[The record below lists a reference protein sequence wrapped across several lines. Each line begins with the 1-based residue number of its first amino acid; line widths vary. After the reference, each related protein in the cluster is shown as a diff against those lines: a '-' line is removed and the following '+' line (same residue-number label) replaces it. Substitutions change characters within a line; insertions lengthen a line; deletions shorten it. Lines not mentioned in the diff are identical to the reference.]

1 MKLFIATSSLNIDN
15 ILSTECIAPLSFYN
29 ARTYGYNT
37 FCGLKLIP
45 FKNVLILFSK
55 IPHFEI
61 QDDESDSSPVVLEV
75 DIDEKATPLTHISE
89 NDGVHVYSVDNV
101 IHLSPFNTRILFYNV
116 SDLNHSRLSCSDSL
130 TNKLGDHFKFDLC
143 KGEFN
148 LASLSRLNI
157 HAEDV
162 CKDYDAKVLQNN
174 KLNVVKGFM
183 WGYYLGIS
191 KSVSSNSAN
200 LLKIQKRIYDIVAT
214 LKNNGGISN
223 SSFYQELE
231 QLDIEFRKY
240 DPCTKKCK
248 EMWDK
253 NLSELAIP
261 SEALNKLLELY
272 DEKNVVK
279 TTFIKKNGLH
289 TSVSLRQFGYNNIEA
304 YRDSIKSYT
313 VQIIKEDQRKQVSE
327 FNVAST
333 FDLDPSYET
342 CMLAKVDQD
351 TMLFNKFIDTILWH
365 GTSPTPDTLRTD
377 RLNIAT
383 QITVSAK
390 NIWESLT
397 WQWQGSSA
405 QVFMNELRQNIKSFT
420 PFDVKKQDNAFLKA
434 LAAFILKGEDFD
446 SIVQFC
452 EDNSYSDY
460 SYSLALWGATI
471 GYVKMPKPIITSIAN
486 LPSFGETVRSIC
498 TLLYNT
504 EQKGDWPLIQQP
516 IEIITNEINTVVVNP
531 SLRQDVQSVISTLT
545 PGQKRANESR
555 IESALQLEA
564 AQGNFEAYLY
574 ILNNL
579 ISTRTNLYKEMKR
592 VLGLPES
599 QTQELSTV
607 VKSVLKG
614 FTKKSEKEYCDK
626 ALIALELENKI
637 GDPVSFCYMLDDF
650 NVSREIRDKFFV
662 HFNIQAEETGIISP
676 LKKIVSRIGDLF
688 SGQNQDPNNITKPV
702 ATRQEVNK
710 LQFTLQNVEKIASFI
725 RSLNPGLTDSAYK
738 QIINDLNWVLDPKY
752 TKGKTEIELLETF
765 HTNLISGQR
774 DPVSR
779 TGKDMKWKN
788 DAYRPIDIEK
798 TIHALKQR
806 L

>member
-1 MKLFIATSSLNIDN
+1 MTKLFIATSSLNIDN

-29 ARTYGYNT
+29 TRTYGYNT
-37 FCGLKLIP
+37 FCGLELIP

-55 IPHFEI
+55 IPFFEI
-61 QDDESDSSPVVLEV
+61 RDDENDSRPIVLEV
-75 DIDEKATPLTHISE
+75 DIDEMATPLTHISE
-89 NDGVHVYSVDNV
+89 NDGVHVFSVDDV

-116 SDLNHSRLSCSDSL
+116 KDLNHSRLNCSDSL
-130 TNKLGDHFKFDLC
+130 TNKLGDYFKFDLC
-143 KGEFN
+143 IGEFN
-148 LASLSRLNI
+148 LASLSRQNI
-157 HAEDV
+157 HVEDV
-162 CKDYDAKVLQNN
+162 CKNYDAKVLKNN
-174 KLNVVKGFM
+174 KLDVVKGFI

-191 KSVSSNSAN
+191 KSMSSNSAS

-214 LKNNGGISN
+214 LKNNGGIDN

-231 QLDIEFRKY
+231 QLDNEFKKHDPSTRK
-240 DPCTKKCK
+240 CR
-248 EMWDK
+248 EIWDK
-253 NLSELAIP
+253 TLSELAIP

-289 TSVSLRQFGYNNIEA
+289 TSISLRQFGYNNIEA
-304 YRDSIKSYT
+304 YRDSLKSYT

-342 CMLAKVDQD
+342 CMLAKEDKE
-351 TMLFNKFIDTILWH
+351 TMLFNKFIDTVLWH
-365 GTSPTPDTLRTD
+365 GTAPTPDTLRTD
-377 RLNIAT
+377 RFNIAT

-390 NIWESLT
+390 NIWESLS

-420 PFDVKKQDNAFLKA
+420 PLDVKKQDNAILKA

-460 SYSLALWGATI
+460 SYSLALWGATL
-471 GYVKMPKPIITSIAN
+471 GYVKMPKPIIASIAN
-486 LPSFGETVRSIC
+486 LPSFGEIYRAIC

-504 EQKGDWPLIQQP
+504 EPKGDWPLIQQP
-516 IEIITNEINTVVVNP
+516 VVITSNNINPAVVNP
-531 SLRQDVQSVISTLT
+531 NLRQDVQSVINALT
-545 PGQKRANESR
+545 PGQKRTNESR

-579 ISTRTNLYKEMKR
+579 VNTRTNLYKEMKR

-599 QTQELSTV
+599 QTQELSNV

-650 NVSREIRDKFFV
+650 NVSKEIRDKFFA
-662 HFNIQAEETGIISP
+662 HFNIQAEESGIISP
-676 LKKIVSRIGDLF
+676 IKKFVSRLGDLF
-688 SGQNQDPNNITKPV
+688 SGQESNNFAEPAT
-702 ATRQEVNK
+702 TRQEVSK
-710 LQFTLQNVEKIASFI
+710 LSFTLQNVDKIAMFI
-725 RSLNPGLTDSAYK
+725 KSLNPGLTDFAYK
-738 QIINDLNWVLDPKY
+738 QIINDLNWVFDSKY
-752 TKGKTEIELLETF
+752 AKGKTELELLETF
-765 HTNLISGQR
+765 HTNLISGQCDR
-774 DPVSR
+774 VSR

>member
-1 MKLFIATSSLNIDN
+1 MTKLFIATSSLNIDN

-37 FCGLKLIP
+37 FCGLELIP

-55 IPHFEI
+55 IPYFEI
-61 QDDESDSSPVVLEV
+61 RDDENDSRPIVLEV
-75 DIDEKATPLTHISE
+75 DIDEMVTPLTQISE
-89 NDGVHVYSVDNV
+89 NDGVHVFSVDDV
-101 IHLSPFNTRILFYNV
+101 IHLSPFNARILFYNV
-116 SDLNHSRLSCSDSL
+116 KDLNHSRQSCSDSL
-130 TNKLGDHFKFDLC
+130 TNKLGDYFKFDLC

-148 LASLSRLNI
+148 LASLSKQNI
-157 HAEDV
+157 QVEDV
-162 CKDYDAKVLQNN
+162 CKDYGSKVLQNN
-174 KLNVVKGFM
+174 KLNVVKGFI
-183 WGYYLGIS
+183 WGYSLGIS
-191 KSVSSNSAN
+191 KSMSSNSAI

-214 LKNNGGISN
+214 LKNNGGIGN

-231 QLDIEFRKY
+231 QLDNEFKKH
-240 DPCTKKCK
+240 DPSTRKCK
-248 EMWDK
+248 EIWDK
-253 NLSELAIP
+253 ALSELSIP

-289 TSVSLRQFGYNNIEA
+289 TPISLRQFGYNNIEA
-304 YRDSIKSYT
+304 YRDSLNSYT
-313 VQIIKEDQRKQVSE
+313 VQIIKEDQRKRVSE

-342 CMLAKVDQD
+342 CMLAKVDQE

-365 GTSPTPDTLRTD
+365 GTAPTPDTLRTD
-377 RLNIAT
+377 RFNIAT

-390 NIWESLT
+390 NIWESLN

-420 PFDVKKQDNAFLKA
+420 PLDVKKQDNAILKA
-434 LAAFILKGEDFD
+434 LAAFILKGEDYD

-460 SYSLALWGATI
+460 SYSLALWGATL
-471 GYVKMPKPIITSIAN
+471 GYVKIPKPIIASIAN
-486 LPSFGETVRSIC
+486 LPTFGEIYRAIC
-498 TLLYNT
+498 KLVYNT
-504 EQKGDWPLIQQP
+504 EQKGDWPLMQQP
-516 IEIITNEINTVVVNP
+516 IVIMNTAVVNP
-531 SLRQDVQSVISTLT
+531 NLRQDVQSVINTLT
-545 PGQKRANESR
+545 PGQKRTNESR

-592 VLGLPES
+592 VLSLPES
-599 QTQELSTV
+599 RTQELSYV

-614 FTKKSEKEYCDK
+614 FTKKNEKEYRDK
-626 ALIALELENKI
+626 ALIALKLENKI

-650 NVSREIRDKFFV
+650 NVSKDIRDKFFE
-662 HFNIQAEETGIISP
+662 HFNIQVEESSIIG
-676 LKKIVSRIGDLF
+676 LIKKSVSRLGDLF
-688 SGQNQDPNNITKPV
+688 SGQNSNNFEESAT
-702 ATRQEVNK
+702 TRQEVSK
-710 LQFTLQNVEKIASFI
+710 LPFTLQNVDKIAKLI
-725 RSLNPGLTDSAYK
+725 MSLNPGLSDFAYEH
-738 QIINDLNWVLDPKY
+738 IIKDLKWVLDPKY
-752 TKGKTEIELLETF
+752 AKGKTELELLDTF

-774 DPVSR
+774 DPVSKN
-779 TGKDMKWKN
+779 GKPMKWKN

-798 TIHALKQR
+798 TIHALKRR

>member
-1 MKLFIATSSLNIDN
+1 MKLFIASSSLNIDN

-37 FCGLKLIP
+37 FCGLELIP

-55 IPHFEI
+55 IPYFEI
-61 QDDESDSSPVVLEV
+61 LDDENDSRPIVLEV
-75 DIDEKATPLTHISE
+75 DIDEKVTPLTHISE
-89 NDGVHVYSVDNV
+89 NEGVHLFSVDNV
-101 IHLSPFNTRILFYNV
+101 IHLSPFNTRILFYNIK
-116 SDLNHSRLSCSDSL
+116 DLNHSRLSCSDSL

-148 LASLSRLNI
+148 LISLSRQNI
-157 HAEDV
+157 HVTDV
-162 CKDYDAKVLQNN
+162 CKDYDTKVLQNN

-191 KSVSSNSAN
+191 KSVSSSSAS

-214 LKNNGGISN
+214 LKNNGGIGN
-223 SSFYQELE
+223 NSFYQELE
-231 QLDIEFRKY
+231 QLDNEFRKH
-240 DPCTKKCK
+240 DPFTRKFQ

-253 NLSELAIP
+253 TLSELAIP
-261 SEALNKLLELY
+261 SDALNKLLELY

-279 TTFIKKNGLH
+279 TTFIKKNRLH

-304 YRDSIKSYT
+304 YRDSLKSYT
-313 VQIIKEDQRKQVSE
+313 VQIIKEDQRKHVSE
-327 FNVAST
+327 FNVANT

-342 CMLAKVDQD
+342 CMLSKVNQE

-365 GTSPTPDTLRTD
+365 STSPTPDTLRTD
-377 RLNIAT
+377 RFNIAT

-390 NIWESLT
+390 NIWESLN

-405 QVFMNELRQNIKSFT
+405 QVYMNELRQNIKSFT
-420 PFDVKKQDNAFLKA
+420 PFDVKKQDNAILKA

-460 SYSLALWGATI
+460 SYSLALWGATL
-471 GYVKMPKPIITSIAN
+471 GYVKIPKPIIASIVN
-486 LPSFGETVRSIC
+486 LPSFGETYRTIC

-516 IEIITNEINTVVVNP
+516 VVITSNKVNTAIVNP
-531 SLRQDVQSVISTLT
+531 NLRQDDQTLINELN
-545 PGQKRANESR
+545 PRQKRANESR
-555 IESALQLEA
+555 IESVLQLEA
-564 AQGNFEAYLY
+564 TQGNFEAYLY

-599 QTQELSTV
+599 QTQELSYV
-607 VKSVLKG
+607 VKGVLKG

-637 GDPVSFCYMLDDF
+637 GDPVSFCYMLDNF
-650 NVSREIRDKFFV
+650 NVSREIRNKFFV
-662 HFNIQAEETGIISP
+662 HFNIQAEEFATISP
-676 LKKIVSRIGDLF
+676 LKKFVSRIGDLF
-688 SGQNQDPNNITKPV
+688 SGQDSNNFAKPSI
-702 ATRQEVNK
+702 TRQEVNK
-710 LQFTLQNVEKIASFI
+710 LPFTLQNVNRIAKFI
-725 RSLNPGLTDSAYK
+725 KSLNPGLTEFAYK

-752 TKGKTEIELLETF
+752 AKGKTDLELLETF
-765 HTNLISGQR
+765 QTNLLSGQR

-788 DAYRPIDIEK
+788 DAYRTIDIEK

>member
-1 MKLFIATSSLNIDN
+1 MKLFIASSSLNIDN

-37 FCGLKLIP
+37 FCGLELIP

-55 IPHFEI
+55 IPYFEI
-61 QDDESDSSPVVLEV
+61 IDDENDSRPIVLEV
-75 DIDEKATPLTHISE
+75 DINEKVTPLTHISE
-89 NDGVHVYSVDNV
+89 NDGIHLFSVDNV

-116 SDLNHSRLSCSDSL
+116 KDLNHSRLSCSDSL

-148 LASLSRLNI
+148 LTSLSRLNI
-157 HAEDV
+157 HVEDV
-162 CKDYDAKVLQNN
+162 CKDYDEKVLQNN

-191 KSVSSNSAN
+191 KSVSSNSAS

-214 LKNNGGISN
+214 IKNNGGIGN
-223 SSFYQELE
+223 NSFYQELE
-231 QLDIEFRKY
+231 QLDNEFRKH
-240 DPCTKKCK
+240 DPFIRKCQ

-253 NLSELAIP
+253 TLSELAIP
-261 SEALNKLLELY
+261 SEALNKLFELY

-289 TSVSLRQFGYNNIEA
+289 TPVSLRQFGYNNIEA
-304 YRDSIKSYT
+304 YRDSLKSYT
-313 VQIIKEDQRKQVSE
+313 IQILKEDQRKQVSE
-327 FNVAST
+327 FNVANT

-342 CMLAKVDQD
+342 CMLSKVDQE

-377 RLNIAT
+377 RFNIAT

-390 NIWESLT
+390 NIWESLN
-397 WQWQGSSA
+397 WQWQDSSA
-405 QVFMNELRQNIKSFT
+405 QVYMNELRQNIKSFT
-420 PFDVKKQDNAFLKA
+420 PFDVKKQDNAILKA

-471 GYVKMPKPIITSIAN
+471 GYVKIPKPIIASIAS
-486 LPSFGETVRSIC
+486 LPSFGETCRTIC
-498 TLLYNT
+498 KLLYNT

-516 IEIITNEINTVVVNP
+516 VVIISNKVNTAVVN
-531 SLRQDVQSVISTLT
+531 SNLRQDVQSVINTLN
-545 PGQKRANESR
+545 PRQKKTNESR

-599 QTQELSTV
+599 QTKELSYV
-607 VKSVLKG
+607 VKGVLKG

-662 HFNIQAEETGIISP
+662 HFNIQAEESGTISP
-676 LKKIVSRIGDLF
+676 LKKFVSRIEDLF
-688 SGQNQDPNNITKPV
+688 SSQDSDNFAKSST
-702 ATRQEVNK
+702 TRQESNK
-710 LQFTLQNVEKIASFI
+710 LPFTLQNIDKIAKFI
-725 RSLNPGLTDSAYK
+725 MSLNPGLTDFAYK

-752 TKGKTEIELLETF
+752 AEGKTDLELLEIF
-765 HTNLISGQR
+765 QTNLLSGQR

-779 TGKDMKWKN
+779 NGKDMKWKN
-788 DAYRPIDIEK
+788 DAYRPIDITK

>member
-1 MKLFIATSSLNIDN
+1 MKLFIASSSLNIDN

-37 FCGLKLIP
+37 FCGLELIP

-55 IPHFEI
+55 IPYFEI
-61 QDDESDSSPVVLEV
+61 IDDENDSRPIVLEV
-75 DIDEKATPLTHISE
+75 DIDEKVTPLTHISE
-89 NDGVHVYSVDNV
+89 NDGIHLFSVDNV

-116 SDLNHSRLSCSDSL
+116 KDLNHSRLSCSDSL

-148 LASLSRLNI
+148 LTSLSRLNI
-157 HAEDV
+157 HVEDV
-162 CKDYDAKVLQNN
+162 CKDYDEKVLQNN

-191 KSVSSNSAN
+191 KSVSSNSAT

-214 LKNNGGISN
+214 LKNNGGIGN
-223 SSFYQELE
+223 NSFYQELE
-231 QLDIEFRKY
+231 QLDNEFRTH
-240 DPCTKKCK
+240 DPFIRKCQ

-253 NLSELAIP
+253 TLSELAIP
-261 SEALNKLLELY
+261 SEALNKLFELY

-289 TSVSLRQFGYNNIEA
+289 TPVSLRQFGYNNIEA
-304 YRDSIKSYT
+304 YRDSLKSYT
-313 VQIIKEDQRKQVSE
+313 IQILKEDQRKQVSE
-327 FNVAST
+327 FNVANT

-342 CMLAKVDQD
+342 CMLSKVDQE

-377 RLNIAT
+377 RFNIAT

-390 NIWESLT
+390 NIWESLN
-397 WQWQGSSA
+397 WQWQDSSA
-405 QVFMNELRQNIKSFT
+405 QVYMNELRQNIKSFT
-420 PFDVKKQDNAFLKA
+420 PFDVKKQDNAILKA

-471 GYVKMPKPIITSIAN
+471 GYVKIPKPIIASIAS
-486 LPSFGETVRSIC
+486 LPSFGETCRTIC
-498 TLLYNT
+498 KLLYNT

-516 IEIITNEINTVVVNP
+516 VVIISNKVNTAIVN
-531 SLRQDVQSVISTLT
+531 SNLRQDVQSVINTLN
-545 PGQKRANESR
+545 PRQKKTNESR
-555 IESALQLEA
+555 IESVLQLEA

-599 QTQELSTV
+599 QTKELSYV
-607 VKSVLKG
+607 VKGVLKG

-662 HFNIQAEETGIISP
+662 HFNIQAEESGTISP
-676 LKKIVSRIGDLF
+676 LKKFVSRIGDLF
-688 SGQNQDPNNITKPV
+688 SSQDSENFAKSST
-702 ATRQEVNK
+702 TRQESNK
-710 LQFTLQNVEKIASFI
+710 LPFTLQNIDKIAKFI
-725 RSLNPGLTDSAYK
+725 MSLNPGLTDFAYK

-752 TKGKTEIELLETF
+752 AEGKTDLELLEIF
-765 HTNLISGQR
+765 QTNLLSGQR

-779 TGKDMKWKN
+779 NGKDMKWKN
-788 DAYRPIDIEK
+788 DAYRPIDIKK

>member
-1 MKLFIATSSLNIDN
+1 MKLFIATSSLNLDN

-37 FCGLKLIP
+37 FYGLDLIP

-55 IPHFEI
+55 IPYFEI
-61 QDDESDSSPVVLEV
+61 MDAESDNRPIVLEV
-75 DIDEKATPLTHISE
+75 DIDEKATPLTHVFE
-89 NDGVHVYSVDNV
+89 KDRVDVFSVDNV

-116 SDLNHSRLSCSDSL
+116 RDLNYSRLSCSDSL
-130 TNKLGDHFKFDLC
+130 TNKLGDHFKFDFC
-143 KGEFN
+143 NGEFN
-148 LASLSRLNI
+148 IASLSSQNI
-157 HAEDV
+157 HVEDV
-162 CKDYDAKVLQNN
+162 CKDYDIKVLKDN
-174 KLNVVKGFM
+174 KLNVIKGFM

-191 KSVSSNSAN
+191 KSVPSNSAS

-214 LKNNGGISN
+214 LKNNGGIGN

-231 QLDIEFRKY
+231 QLDNEFRKH
-240 DPCTKKCK
+240 DPSTRKCK

-253 NLSELAIP
+253 TLSDLAIP

-272 DEKNVVK
+272 DEKNVIK
-279 TTFIKKNGLH
+279 TTFIKKNGLR
-289 TSVSLRQFGYNNIEA
+289 TFVSLRQFGYYNIEA
-304 YRDSIKSYT
+304 YRDSLKSYT
-313 VQIIKEDQRKQVSE
+313 SQIIKEDQRKQVSE
-327 FNVAST
+327 FNVTST
-333 FDLDPSYET
+333 FDLDPSYDT
-342 CMLAKVDQD
+342 CMLAKEDQE

-365 GTSPTPDTLRTD
+365 GTAPTPDSLRTD
-377 RLNIAT
+377 RFNIAT

-390 NIWESLT
+390 NIWESMN

-405 QVFMNELRQNIKSFT
+405 QLFMNELRQNVKSFT
-420 PFDVKKQDNAFLKA
+420 PLDIEKQENTILKA

-452 EDNSYSDY
+452 EDNSYSNY

-471 GYVKMPKPIITSIAN
+471 GYVKMPKPIIASIAN

-599 QTQELSTV
+599 QTQELSYV
-607 VKSVLKG
+607 VESVLKG
-614 FTKKSEKEYCDK
+614 FTKKSEKDYCDK

-650 NVSREIRDKFFV
+650 NVPKEIRDKFFV

-688 SGQNQDPNNITKPV
+688 SSQDSNYFAETV
-702 ATRQEVNK
+702 TTRQEVNK
-710 LQFTLQNVEKIASFI
+710 LPFTLQNVDKIAKLIMSI
-725 RSLNPGLTDSAYK
+725 NPGLTDFAYK
-738 QIINDLNWVLDPKY
+738 QIINDLKWVLDPKY
-752 TKGKTEIELLETF
+752 AKGKTELELLDIF

-774 DPVSR
+774 ELVSR

-798 TIHALKQR
+798 TIYALRQR